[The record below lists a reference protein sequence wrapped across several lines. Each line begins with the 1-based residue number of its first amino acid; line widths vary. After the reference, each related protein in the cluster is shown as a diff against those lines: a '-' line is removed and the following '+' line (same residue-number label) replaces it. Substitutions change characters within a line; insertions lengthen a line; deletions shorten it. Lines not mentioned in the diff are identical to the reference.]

1 MAPKWWGHFL
11 SDEELSQL
19 TPAELEEYIKEKE
32 DWLKADLQQ
41 TLNPF
46 LFKSP
51 VGVRQCAADNCVT
64 REFRRTGYCLDH
76 RNTKFFDTFE
86 VNTPGIGTTVFI
98 AKKVH
103 ESDNRSDAALVG
115 AGVFVGLSIYETAV
129 SMLPDRLELIWRGIT
144 GGAIIGFLLWL
155 LVMGVISGQYDTD
168 RNQPKGDFCEETGNC
183 WFPPHVVNGII
194 VKILG
199 VITII
204 TLVPLSA
211 SAGAMFGFLR
221 YESEEKKYL
230 DQISIRRSEPGSAN
244 KRQTMKVAQS
254 QQPTKQ
260 TRPKLIRCKHFF
272 EDESDILYEGK
283 TVRCSNFHPN
293 ERYCDEHGG

>member
-1 MAPKWWGHFL
+1 VTPKWWGHFL

-19 TPAELEEYIKEKE
+19 TPAELEEYTKEKE
-32 DWLKADLQQ
+32 DWLKADLRQ
-41 TLNPF
+41 TLNPSF
-46 LFKSP
+46 FRSP
-51 VGVRQCAADNCVT
+51 VGDRQCAVDNCDT

-86 VNTPGIGTTVFI
+86 VNTPGIGTTAFI
-98 AKKVH
+98 AKKAH

-144 GGAIIGFLLWL
+144 WGAIIGFLLWL
-155 LVMGVISGQYDTD
+155 LVMAVISGQYDTD
-168 RNQPKGDFCEETGNC
+168 PNQPKGEFCEETGNC

-211 SAGAMFGFLR
+211 SAGAIFGLLR
-221 YESEEKKYL
+221 YESEEKKYI
-230 DQISIRRSEPGSAN
+230 DQISIRRSESGSAN
-244 KRQTMKVAQS
+244 KRQTMEAAKS
-254 QQPTKQ
+254 QQSTKQ
-260 TRPKLIRCKHFF
+260 TRPKLRRCKHFF
-272 EDESDILYEGK
+272 KEGK
-283 TVRCSNFHPN
+283 KVRCSNMTPN

>member
-1 MAPKWWGHFL
+1 MAPKWWEHFL

-19 TPAELEEYIKEKE
+19 TPAELEEYTKEKE
-32 DWLKADLQQ
+32 DWLKADLRQ
-41 TLNPF
+41 TLNPSF
-46 LFKSP
+46 FRSP
-51 VGVRQCAADNCVT
+51 VGDRQCAADNCDT

-86 VNTPGIGTTVFI
+86 VKTPGIGTTVFI
-98 AKKVH
+98 AKKAY
-103 ESDNRSDAALVG
+103 ESDNRSDAAKVG

-144 GGAIIGFLLWL
+144 WGAIIGILLWL
-155 LVMGVISGQYDTD
+155 LVAMPVISERYDTEPQMRD
-168 RNQPKGDFCEETGNC
+168 SAGNC
-183 WFPPHVVNGII
+183 FDDNGDIEKCVYAQHTINHFLRII
-194 VKILG
+194 VSFFI
-199 VITII
+199 II

-211 SAGAMFGFLR
+211 SAGAILGLLR

-230 DQISIRRSEPGSAN
+230 DQISIRRSEPGSAT
-244 KRQTMKVAQS
+244 KRQTMESSKSQS
-254 QQPTKQ
+254 PTKQ

-272 EDESDILYEGK
+272 EEGK
-283 TVRCSNFHPN
+283 KVRCSNYHPN